1 MGYSARRNEKIFMN
15 VVIDDLLKTLK
26 DINSNK
32 QCLEK
37 IKGIIQDTT
46 PFENKI
52 LYYTEIL
59 KANCSHYRF
68 DIEHIKN
75 NKLDFISQI
84 TYKRL
89 HEFKSASYGLQG
101 IHEDYPDDDIKYYQ
115 ETSRYW
121 NSKMNYYKSLGTDTL
136 EKINFILNIEEILKE
151 YVCSE
156 N

>member
-1 MGYSARRNEKIFMN
+1 MGYAIGRNEKVFMN
-15 VVIDDLLKTLK
+15 VVIDDLLKALK
-26 DINSNK
+26 EINVNK
-32 QCLEK
+32 QTLEK
-37 IKGIIQDTT
+37 FKDVIQDTT

-52 LYYTEIL
+52 VYYTEIL
-59 KANCSHYRF
+59 KSHCSHYRF
-68 DIEHIKN
+68 DIEYIKN

-121 NSKMNYYKSLGTDTL
+121 NSKMNYYKSLCVDSF
-136 EKINFILNIEEILKE
+136 EKINFILDIEEILKE
-151 YVCSE
+151 YL
-156 N
+156 

>member
-15 VVIDDLLKTLK
+15 VVIDDILKTLK
-26 DINSNK
+26 EINVNK
-32 QCLEK
+32 QTLETFK
-37 IKGIIQDTT
+37 DVIQDTT

-59 KANCSHYRF
+59 KSHCSWYRF

-84 TYKRL
+84 VSKRVWD
-89 HEFKSASYGLQG
+89 FKAAHYGLQS
-101 IHEDYPDDDIKYYQ
+101 IQEDFIDCDGEEYYKETAKYWKSQ
-115 ETSRYW
+115 
-121 NSKMNYYKSLGTDTL
+121 MNYYKTLGSDSF

-151 YVCSE
+151 HM
-156 N
+156 

>member
-1 MGYSARRNEKIFMN
+1 MN

-26 DINSNK
+26 EINVNK
-32 QCLEK
+32 QTLEK
-37 IKGIIQDTT
+37 FKDVIQDTS

-59 KANCSHYRF
+59 KAHCSHYRF

-89 HEFKSASYGLQG
+89 WDFKAAHYGLQG
-101 IHEDYPDDDIKYYQ
+101 IQEDYPDDAIKYYK
-115 ETSRYW
+115 ETSKYW
-121 NSKMNYYKSLGTDTL
+121 KSQMNYYKTLGSDSF